1 MTSVWQFVHRQ
12 TGSCRGL
19 IGAEQNDGS
28 GENSSLPT
36 VARFG
41 LSCRNPTALR
51 PAPAASGEDFVSAI
65 GSIIDETRAVP
76 LSATSSLALF
86 ILLLTGP

>member
-1 MTSVWQFVHRQ
+1 VHQQ
-12 TGSCRGL
+12 TGSCRDL
-19 IGAEQNDGS
+19 IEVKESDGR

-41 LSCRNPTALR
+41 LSSRNPTAVR
-51 PAPAASGEDFVSAI
+51 PAPAASGEDVVSAI

-86 ILLLTGP
+86 TLLLTSP